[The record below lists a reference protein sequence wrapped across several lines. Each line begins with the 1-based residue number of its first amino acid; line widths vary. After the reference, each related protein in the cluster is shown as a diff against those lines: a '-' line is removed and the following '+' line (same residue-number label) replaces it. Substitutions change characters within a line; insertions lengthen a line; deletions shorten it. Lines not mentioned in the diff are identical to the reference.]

1 MLWSRSPADVGEDGG
16 ILRSQGSGGLVYK
29 GHTYYY
35 SSYDW
40 CGQSFDSEDAGD
52 MMVYLL
58 DLFGVAVFAV
68 TGALA
73 AGEKKMD
80 LFGVVVL
87 ALATALGGGT
97 LRDVILGAYPVFWIS
112 DPTYIFVGA
121 AAAVT
126 VFTMARFARPP
137 ARALKFA
144 DAFGLAVFTV
154 IGTEK
159 ALSLGVAASIA
170 VIMGVM
176 TGVAGG
182 IIRDILSGEIPLVL
196 KAEIYATASLCGA
209 VSFAVLT
216 RHFPAMPLPAPAAI
230 VVTLAL
236 RLAAIHWKLSLPV
249 FRQIK

>member
-1 MLWSRSPADVGEDGG
+1 
-16 ILRSQGSGGLVYK
+16 
-29 GHTYYY
+29 
-35 SSYDW
+35 
-40 CGQSFDSEDAGD
+40 
-52 MMVYLL
+52 MVYLL
-58 DLFGVAVFAV
+58 DLFGVAVFSV

-112 DPTYIFVGA
+112 NPTYIFVGTA
-121 AAAVT
+121 AAATIFT
-126 VFTMARFARPP
+126 VARFVRPP
-137 ARALKFA
+137 AKALKFA

-154 IGTEK
+154 IGTDK
-159 ALSLGVAASIA
+159 AISLGVPGSIA
-170 VIMGVM
+170 IIMGVM

-182 IIRDILSGEIPLVL
+182 IIRDMLSGEIPLVL

-209 VSFAVLT
+209 ITFAVLKQF
-216 RHFPAMPLPAPAAI
+216 FPIMPLTAPAAI
-230 VVTLAL
+230 TVTLAL

-249 FRQIK
+249 FPSDKK

>member
-1 MLWSRSPADVGEDGG
+1 
-16 ILRSQGSGGLVYK
+16 
-29 GHTYYY
+29 
-35 SSYDW
+35 
-40 CGQSFDSEDAGD
+40 

-97 LRDVILGAYPVFWIS
+97 LRDVILGSYPVFWIS
-112 DPTYIFVGA
+112 DPTYIFVGTA
-121 AAAVT
+121 VAVT
-126 VFTMARFARPP
+126 IFTLARFVRPP

-154 IGTEK
+154 IGTDK
-159 ALSLGVAASIA
+159 AISLGVPASIA

-182 IIRDILSGEIPLVL
+182 IIRDILSDEIPLVL

-209 VSFAVLT
+209 ITFAVT
-216 RHFPAMPLPAPAAI
+216 TKYIPAMPLPALAAI
-230 VVTLAL
+230 VVILAL

-249 FRQIK
+249 FQADK

>member
-1 MLWSRSPADVGEDGG
+1 MT
-16 ILRSQGSGGLVYK
+16 IYI
-29 GHTYYY
+29 
-35 SSYDW
+35 
-40 CGQSFDSEDAGD
+40 
-52 MMVYLL
+52 L
-58 DLFGVAVFAV
+58 DLFGVAVFAI

-73 AGEKKMD
+73 AGKKEMD

-112 DPTYIFVGA
+112 DPTYIFVGTVA
-121 AAAVT
+121 AILI
-126 VFTMARFARPP
+126 FLLARFRRPP
-137 ARALKFA
+137 AKALTFA
-144 DAFGLAVFTV
+144 DAFGLAIFTV

-159 ALSLGVAASIA
+159 AISLGVPGSIA

-196 KAEIYATASLCGA
+196 KAEIYAIASLCGA
-209 VSFAVLT
+209 IIFAILT
-216 RHFPAMPLPAPAAI
+216 KHFPSMPLSAPTAI
-230 VVTLAL
+230 TVILAL

-249 FRQIK
+249 FPSDKK

>member
-1 MLWSRSPADVGEDGG
+1 M
-16 ILRSQGSGGLVYK
+16 I
-29 GHTYYY
+29 
-35 SSYDW
+35 
-40 CGQSFDSEDAGD
+40 
-52 MMVYLL
+52 YLL

-97 LRDVILGAYPVFWIS
+97 LRDVVLGAYPVFWIS
-112 DPTYIFVGA
+112 NPTYIFVGA
-121 AAAVT
+121 AVAVT
-126 VFTMARFARPP
+126 VFTMARFVRPP

-159 ALSLGVAASIA
+159 ALSLEVHASIA

-182 IIRDILSGEIPLVL
+182 IIRDMLSGEIPLVL
-196 KAEIYATASLCGA
+196 KAEIYATASLCGGIT
-209 VSFAVLT
+209 FAVLKQF
-216 RHFPAMPLPAPAAI
+216 FPAMPLPAPAAI
-230 VVTLAL
+230 IVILAL

-249 FRQIK
+249 FPSAKK

>member
-1 MLWSRSPADVGEDGG
+1 ML
-16 ILRSQGSGGLVYK
+16 Y
-29 GHTYYY
+29 
-35 SSYDW
+35 
-40 CGQSFDSEDAGD
+40 F
-52 MMVYLL
+52 L

-73 AGEKKMD
+73 AGKKKMD

-112 DPTYIFVGA
+112 NPTYIFMGT
-121 AAAVT
+121 AVA
-126 VFTMARFARPP
+126 VSIFIMARFVRPP
-137 ARALKFA
+137 AKALKFA
-144 DAFGLAVFTV
+144 DAFGLAIFTV

-159 ALSLGVAASIA
+159 AISLGVPGSIA

-182 IIRDILSGEIPLVL
+182 IIRDMLSGEIPLVL

-209 VSFAVLT
+209 ITFAVLT
-216 RHFPAMPLPAPAAI
+216 KHFPAMQLPAPAAI
-230 VVTLAL
+230 TVILAL
-236 RLAAIHWKLSLPV
+236 RLAAIHWHLSLPI
-249 FRQIK
+249 FPWNKK